1 MGLKASQLMQNKNKN
16 VSVRLRVKI
25 QKHASGT
32 KRACSVSVGVC
43 LEGSFDLHTDVVC
56 LFLAQCGEFGTKR
69 GQVQAG
75 NLLVQVFGQ
84 QVHLVFVCL
93 CLLPVLEEIQLRKHL
108 ICERAG
114 HDERRMTS
122 CAAKVAQTP
131 RCQDNDTMT
140 IWEDEAIH
148 LWLDVL
154 DFNTFEALQACHVDL
169 IVKVTNVADDG
180 VILHLLHVLQPDD
193 VEVACC

>member
-43 LEGSFDLHTDVVC
+43 LEGTLDLHTDVVC

-69 GQVQAG
+69 GQVQAC

-84 QVHLVFVCL
+84 QVHIVFVCL
-93 CLLPVLEEIQLRKHL
+93 CLLPVLEEVQLGEHL
-108 ICERAG
+108 ICKGAG
-114 HDERRMTS
+114 HDEGWVTR
-122 CAAKVAQTP
+122 CAAKIAQTT
-131 RCQDNDTMT
+131 RCENNDTMT
-140 IWEDEAIH
+140 IREHEAIH
-148 LWLDVL
+148 LWLNVL
-154 DFNTFEALQACHVDL
+154 
-169 IVKVTNVADDG
+169 
-180 VILHLLHVLQPDD
+180 
-193 VEVACC
+193 